1 MAYSAN
7 IVITELG
14 GRDLL
19 ITITEEDA
27 AAGSE
32 ATITGLPT
40 KGLVVAQMADLTSG
54 SATTIDPRLT
64 TVSASTLSVQTVV
77 ENGTAAATVSNLADP
92 AVPYYSSTGTLYHK
106 SVVSGDSDNDV
117 TTVYIIKAGW

>member
-1 MAYSAN
+1 MAYAAS
-7 IVITELG
+7 ITITELG

-19 ITITEEDA
+19 VQISETDA
-27 AAGSE
+27 AVASE

-40 KGLVVAQMADLTSG
+40 KGLVISQLADLTA
-54 SATTIDPRLT
+54 ATTIDPRLT
-64 TVSASTLSVQTVV
+64 TASGSTLSVQTVV

-92 AVPYYSSTGTLYHK
+92 AVPYYSATGTLYHK
-106 SVVSGDSDNDV
+106 SVVSGSSDNSV

>member
-1 MAYSAN
+1 MAYAAS
-7 IVITELG
+7 ITITELG

-19 ITITEEDA
+19 VQISETEA
-27 AAGSE
+27 AAASE
-32 ATITGLPT
+32 ATLTGLPT
-40 KGLVVAQMADLTSG
+40 KGWGISQLADLTAG

-64 TVSASTLSVQTVV
+64 TASGSTLSVQTVV

-92 AVPYYSSTGTLYHK
+92 AVPYYSATGTLYHK
-106 SVVSGDSDNDV
+106 SVVSGSSDNSV

>member
-1 MAYSAN
+1 MAYAAS
-7 IVITELG
+7 ITITELG

-19 ITITEEDA
+19 VQISETEA
-27 AAGSE
+27 AAASE

-40 KGLVVAQMADLTSG
+40 KGLVISQLADLTAG

-64 TVSASTLSVQTVV
+64 TASGSTLSVQTVV

-92 AVPYYSSTGTLYHK
+92 AVPYYSATGTLYHK
-106 SVVSGDSDNDV
+106 SVVSGSSDNSV